1 MTDPAPALD
10 GLVEPS
16 GGGSPPRRV
25 VIRWVLVLAVTGVSL
40 YVVLPGLLAT
50 FGYLPRLREVRWGW
64 FVLIAALECSAF
76 YCLWQLQRA
85 ALGVAGVFKVACSQ
99 LAGNAVSRSLPGGA
113 AAGGV
118 LQQRMLIR
126 AGLDPT
132 HVATALTAAG
142 LMAMTTL
149 FGLPVLALP
158 ALFAGESVAPPLVKG
173 ALVGA
178 GLFVALVVLGTV
190 FLAVDRVVLAVVR
203 FAGRVLR
210 HLPGRRDLDP
220 ELLALSLLNARTVVR
235 KALAGSWRRAVPS
248 ALGNQLFDVAALQ
261 ISLVAIGGHLRPS
274 ITLLCYVAAGALAV
288 PPGGLRLPSSS

>member
-1 MTDPAPALD
+1 M
-10 GLVEPS
+10 
-16 GGGSPPRRV
+16 

-50 FGYLPRLREVRWGW
+50 FGDLPRLREVRWGW
-64 FVLIAALECSAF
+64 FVLIAALECAAF
-76 YCLWQLQRA
+76 FCLWQLQRA
-85 ALGVAGVFKVACSQ
+85 ALGVPGVFKVACSQ
-99 LAGNAVSRSLPGGA
+99 LAGNAASRSLPGGA

-190 FLAVDRVVLAVVR
+190 SCAVDPGRARGGPVR
-203 FAGRVLR
+203 GRVLR
-210 HLPGRRDLDP
+210 HLPGRRDL
-220 ELLALSLLNARTVVR
+220 LSRGCRPRRFLKFAHRRSQGV
-235 KALAGSWRRAVPS
+235 AGSWRRAVPS

-261 ISLVAIGGHLRPS
+261 VSLLAIGGHLRPS
-274 ITLLCYVAAGALAV
+274 ITLLCYVAAGALTMI
-288 PPGGLRLPSSS
+288 PLTPGAWASSRRG